1 MLKIFVGGKKK
12 AVRFLFYDNTGIT
25 DLLRDANI
33 QFVLLFFVVV
43 VFVVSLT
50 DWNQGFLI
58 ACSFMLSCFTSSYRR
73 DLCKMNWHIVK
84 YLLHIVYKS
93 ILF

>member
-1 MLKIFVGGKKK
+1 MLKIFVGEKKENQ

-25 DLLRDANI
+25 NLLRDANI
-33 QFVLLFFVVV
+33 QFVCLFFVV
-43 VFVVSLT
+43 VVSLT

-73 DLCKMNWHIVK
+73 DLCKVNWHIVK
-84 YLLHIVYKS
+84 SLLHIVYKS